1 MVDVVKEG
9 PVDQPRALLPMQ
21 LSLPL
26 WMMRENEHGYFL
38 GGQSYAPRLCWPT
51 AMVKGALQVEK
62 KYVFGIR

>member
-1 MVDVVKEG
+1 
-9 PVDQPRALLPMQ
+9 MQ

-62 KYVFGIR
+62 KYVLEYVDE